1 MTIFGITVSAA
12 TIWFV
17 VGGILAIIE
26 AVTLGLICIWFAGGA
41 VGAAIAAMLGASPLV
56 QIIVFL
62 VVSAVLV
69 AVTRPIAKKRFN
81 NKTEKTNVDAL
92 IGQTGVVE
100 EKITS
105 ESSGQVKADGK
116 VWRAISESGE
126 IEKGSVVV
134 IKSIKGV
141 TIMVEEIGGREC

>member
-1 MTIFGITVSAA
+1 MTIFGIAVSAA

-26 AVTLGLICIWFAGGA
+26 AVTLGLVCIWFAGGA

-92 IGQTGVVE
+92 IGQAGVVE
-100 EKITS
+100 ERITP
-105 ESSGQVKADGK
+105 ESPGQVKADGK
-116 VWRAISESGE
+116 VWRAVSESGE

>member
-26 AVTLGLICIWFAGGA
+26 AVTLGLVCIWFAGGA

-62 VVSAVLV
+62 AVSAVLV

-116 VWRAISESGE
+116 VWRAVSESGE

-141 TIMVEEIGGREC
+141 TIMVEEIGGKEC

>member
-1 MTIFGITVSAA
+1 MTVLGITVSAA
-12 TIWFV
+12 TIWFIV
-17 VGGILAIIE
+17 AGILALIE
-26 AVTLGLICIWFAGGA
+26 ALTLGLVCIWFAGGA
-41 VGAAIAAMLGASPLV
+41 VGAAIAAMFGASPLV

-62 VVSAVLV
+62 AVSAVLV

-100 EKITS
+100 EKITP
-105 ESSGQVKADGK
+105 EISGQVKADGK
-116 VWRAISESGE
+116 VWRAACSSGE
-126 IEKGSVVV
+126 LEKGTVVV

-141 TIMVEEIGGREC
+141 TLMVEEIGGSEC

>member
-62 VVSAVLV
+62 AVSAVLV

-100 EKITS
+100 EKITP
-105 ESSGQVKADGK
+105 ESTGQVKADGK
-116 VWRAISESGE
+116 VWRAVCESGE
-126 IEKGSVVV
+126 IEKGAVVV

>member
-41 VGAAIAAMLGASPLV
+41 VGAAIAAMMGASPLV

-100 EKITS
+100 EKIMP

-116 VWRAISESGE
+116 VWRAVCESRE
-126 IEKGSVVV
+126 IEKGAVVV

>member
-62 VVSAVLV
+62 AVSAVLV

-81 NKTEKTNVDAL
+81 DKTEKTNVDAL

-100 EKITS
+100 EKITP
-105 ESSGQVKADGK
+105 ESYGQVKADGK
-116 VWRAISESGE
+116 VWRAVSESGE